1 MASAPPVRAEP
12 WTPPLPAKPAL
23 PPSAPPPSAQPAPP
37 LPFHLWRRR
46 QQRRVRSAFS
56 AASGARKQWD
66 AASADGL
73 RAATAVVNR
82 LVQLK
87 QLPGKDLGAV
97 GGMEGIVERAA
108 EKIRRIME
116 EDLCTL
122 RRCLNDLAAAVDAL
136 VPALLPIYP
145 PPHIPPPLHAPDT
158 TAHPP
163 AAPEST
169 VAPFTFATSLAAP
182 VPLSAVSAPAPA
194 AAAAAPSPFR
204 ASAASVSPSPSAGV
218 WDAYEVWQE
227 AWQERDMYPDEP
239 IFTALRLSVFERW
252 AGDVAAMFRRE
263 LLVKRLILSSLNSA
277 VRHEAATT
285 TTARTTTTTP
295 NTSLTSQSPLKHPL
309 NIPPLCLPCAAS
321 PPATVPAPKADATL
335 DASALAVEEG
345 ASPGETVETGGGR
358 LEAAGAAGTT
368 GAGRAATSR
377 DEDGRETPA
386 ATEEEAASEA
396 AAEGEAPGCLQGEGI
411 GTGGGDMETGIGGER
426 GAGGNGGR
434 GQGGSGM
441 LEGQNGLK
449 GQAWA
454 EGRGL
459 SHGLSAAEGCEWAV
473 VQQQLEQ
480 SGLLARSPTPQQL
493 QVCLVAWLVEMH
505 IDSRCLSFIFAA
517 VDEEVKS
524 VAA

>member
-23 PPSAPPPSAQPAPP
+23 PPSAPPPSAQPPPP

-108 EKIRRIME
+108 EKIRRIMA
-116 EDLCTL
+116 LSLSTSSL
-122 RRCLNDLAAAVDAL
+122 SSSPSPSPSSFLQAAAVDAL
-136 VPALLPIYP
+136 LYALSLMQASFVIKHIHIFSQSLLTHLPP
-145 PPHIPPPLHAPDT
+145 RT
-158 TAHPP
+158 
-163 AAPEST
+163 
-169 VAPFTFATSLAAP
+169 
-182 VPLSAVSAPAPA
+182 
-194 AAAAAPSPFR
+194 
-204 ASAASVSPSPSAGV
+204 SPSA
-218 WDAYEVWQE
+218 Q
-227 AWQERDMYPDEP
+227 
-239 IFTALRLSVFERW
+239 IS
-252 AGDVAAMFRRE
+252 
-263 LLVKRLILSSLNSA
+263 LLTRGAESCWSSITIISQFLLPLFLMHPSPPHQRLILSSLNSA

-295 NTSLTSQSPLKHPL
+295 NTSLTSQIPLKHPL

-426 GAGGNGGR
+426 GAGGNEGR

-493 QVCLVAWLVEMH
+493 QVCLVAWLVEIH
-505 IDSRCLSFIFAA
+505 IDSRCLSSIFAA

>member
-108 EKIRRIME
+108 EKIRRIMASFVIKH
-116 EDLCTL
+116 THIFSQS
-122 RRCLNDLAAAVDAL
+122 
-136 VPALLPIYP
+136 LLTHP
-145 PPHIPPPLHAPDT
+145 PPHT
-158 TAHPP
+158 
-163 AAPEST
+163 
-169 VAPFTFATSLAAP
+169 
-182 VPLSAVSAPAPA
+182 
-194 AAAAAPSPFR
+194 
-204 ASAASVSPSPSAGV
+204 SPSAQISLLTR
-218 WDAYEVWQE
+218 A
-227 AWQERDMYPDEP
+227 
-239 IFTALRLSVFERW
+239 SERW

-505 IDSRCLSFIFAA
+505 IDSRCLSSIFAA

>member
-116 EDLCTL
+116 
-122 RRCLNDLAAAVDAL
+122 
-136 VPALLPIYP
+136 
-145 PPHIPPPLHAPDT
+145 
-158 TAHPP
+158 
-163 AAPEST
+163 
-169 VAPFTFATSLAAP
+169 
-182 VPLSAVSAPAPA
+182 
-194 AAAAAPSPFR
+194 
-204 ASAASVSPSPSAGV
+204 
-218 WDAYEVWQE
+218 

-239 IFTALRLSVFERW
+239 IFTALRLSVFGSLPFAAVPHRLVPYSCSYLPLLISPPLAPCQLYALSLMQASFVIKHTHIFSQSLLTHPPPHTSPSAQISLLTRASERW

-263 LLVKRLILSSLNSA
+263 LLVKHHYHLTVPPSPLPHASLFLMHPSPPHQRLILSSLNSA

-505 IDSRCLSFIFAA
+505 IDSRCLSSIFAA